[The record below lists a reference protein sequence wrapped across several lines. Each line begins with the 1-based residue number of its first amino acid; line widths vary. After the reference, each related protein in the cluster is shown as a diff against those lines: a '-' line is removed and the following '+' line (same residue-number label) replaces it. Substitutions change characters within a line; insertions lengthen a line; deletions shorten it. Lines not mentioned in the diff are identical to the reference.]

1 VPEMSDR
8 CRVTVVLVMV
18 AALVACV
25 GPRLQPSL
33 PENRVPALH
42 ETNALMSDGYVLPLS
57 VWKPEGDI
65 RAVVLALHGMNDYRH
80 AFADVG
86 IHLAAS
92 GIATYAYDQRGFGET
107 EWRGLWAGTQRM
119 VLDMETM
126 AALIHA
132 RYPDVPLYLLGDSM
146 GGAVLLAS
154 LSHNPGPQGVSGM
167 VLVAPAVWG
176 RETMNPFQRML
187 LWLGAHTLPALE
199 LSGDGLHIKPSDN
212 IEMLRALGRD
222 PLVIKKTRIDT
233 LSGLADLMDEAAAS
247 VPRLRGKVL
256 LQIGAHDEVIP
267 RRPTCQMLA
276 MLADRTEQRP
286 RVVIYPEGYHML
298 TRDLRAD
305 IVLRD
310 IARWITDAGH
320 SPLSDELPGNALT
333 SASDFCYTGDK

>member
-1 VPEMSDR
+1 MFDR
-8 CRVTVVLVMV
+8 CRVTVVLVIV
-18 AALVACV
+18 AALAACSS
-25 GPRLQPSL
+25 PRLQPSL
-33 PENRVPALH
+33 PENHVPVLH

-65 RAVVLALHGMNDYRH
+65 KAVVLALHGMNDYRR

-86 IHLAAS
+86 VRLAAS

-107 EWRGLWAGTQRM
+107 EWRGMWAGTRRM

-126 AALIHA
+126 AALVHA
-132 RYPDVPLYLLGDSM
+132 RYPNVPLYLLGDSM

-154 LSHNPGPQGVSGM
+154 LSHNPGLQDVSGM

-176 RETMNPFQRML
+176 RDTMNPFQRWL

-212 IEMLRALGRD
+212 IEMLRALRRD
-222 PLVIKKTRIDT
+222 ALVIKKTRIDT
-233 LSGLADLMDEAAAS
+233 ISGLTDLMDEAAAS

-256 LQIGAHDEVIP
+256 IQIGAHDEVIP
-267 RRPTCQMLA
+267 KRPTCQMLA
-276 MLADRTEQRP
+276 KLADRKEQRP

-310 IARWITDAGH
+310 IAQWISDAER
-320 SPLSDELPGNALT
+320 SVLSDELPGSALMSE
-333 SASDFCYTGDK
+333 SAFCGK

>member
-1 VPEMSDR
+1 
-8 CRVTVVLVMV
+8 
-18 AALVACV
+18 
-25 GPRLQPSL
+25 
-33 PENRVPALH
+33 
-42 ETNALMSDGYVLPLS
+42 
-57 VWKPEGDI
+57 
-65 RAVVLALHGMNDYRH
+65 
-80 AFADVG
+80 
-86 IHLAAS
+86 
-92 GIATYAYDQRGFGET
+92 
-107 EWRGLWAGTQRM
+107 M

-126 AALIHA
+126 AALVHA

-154 LSHNPGPQGVSGM
+154 LSHNPGLQDVSGM

-176 RETMNPFQRML
+176 RDTMNPFQRWL

-212 IEMLRALGRD
+212 IEMLRALRRD

-233 LSGLADLMDEAAAS
+233 LSGLTDLMDEAVAS

-267 RRPTCQMLA
+267 KRPTCQMLA
-276 MLADRTEQRP
+276 KLADRTEQRP
-286 RVVIYPEGYHML
+286 RVVMYPEGYHML

-310 IARWITDAGH
+310 ISRWIGDAGH
-320 SPLSDELPGNALT
+320 SALSDELSGSALT

>member
-1 VPEMSDR
+1 M
-8 CRVTVVLVMV
+8 
-18 AALVACV
+18 A
-25 GPRLQPSL
+25 
-33 PENRVPALH
+33 
-42 ETNALMSDGYVLPLS
+42 DGYVLPLS
-57 VWKPEGDI
+57 VWKPQGEI

-86 IHLAAS
+86 VHLAAS

-107 EWRGLWAGTQRM
+107 AWRGMWAGTGRM

-126 AALIHA
+126 AALLHA
-132 RYPDVPLYLLGDSM
+132 RYPAVPLYLLGDSM

-154 LSHNPGPQGVSGM
+154 LSHNPGPQDVSGM

-176 RETMNPFQRML
+176 RDTMNPFQRWL

-199 LSGDGLHIKPSDN
+199 LTGEGLHIQASDN

-233 LSGLADLMDEAAAS
+233 ISGLAELMDEAAAN
-247 VPRLRGKVL
+247 VPKLRGKVL
-256 LQIGAHDEVIP
+256 IQIGAHDEVIP
-267 RRPTCQMLA
+267 KRPTCKMLEK
-276 MLADRTEQRP
+276 LAGSAEQRS
-286 RVVIYPEGYHML
+286 RVVLYPEGYHLL

-310 IARWITDAGH
+310 ITRWIDGDDP
-320 SPLSDELPGNALT
+320 SPLSDELHGNTLT
-333 SASDFCYTGDK
+333 SASAFCSNP

>member
-1 VPEMSDR
+1 MFDR
-8 CRVTVVLVMV
+8 SRVAVILMML
-18 AALVACV
+18 AALVACAS
-25 GPRLQPSL
+25 PRVQPSL
-33 PENRVPALH
+33 PENHVPVLQ
-42 ETNALMSDGYVLPLS
+42 ETNALMADGYVLPLS
-57 VWKPEGDI
+57 VWKPQGDI

-80 AFADVG
+80 AFAGVG
-86 IHLAAS
+86 VHLAAS

-107 EWRGLWAGTQRM
+107 EWRGMWAGTGRM

-126 AALIHA
+126 AALLHA
-132 RYPDVPLYLLGDSM
+132 RYPAVPLYLLGDSM

-154 LSHNPGPQGVSGM
+154 LSHNPGLQDVSGM

-176 RETMNPFQRML
+176 RDTMNPLQRWL

-199 LSGDGLHIKPSDN
+199 LTGEGLHIRASDN

-233 LSGLADLMDEAAAS
+233 ISGLADLMDEAAAN
-247 VPRLRGKVL
+247 VPRLHGKVL

-267 RRPTCQMLA
+267 KRPTCRMLDV
-276 MLADRTEQRP
+276 LAERTEQRP
-286 RVVIYPEGYHML
+286 RVVVYPGGYHML

-310 IARWITDAGH
+310 IAHWIGDAGH
-320 SPLSDELPGNALT
+320 SALSDELPGNALT
-333 SASDFCYTGDK
+333 SASAFCDTGDK